1 MSSISKKLRELHSEL
16 DAMGSIPLLPAE
28 ELAEFASLCLEVLG
42 VTEELVGHPETDAAP
57 DDSFDRMVAIAETL
71 RRSGDDLTATEVLLR
86 AASLAEA
93 RGLGR
98 QSSLAFNLA
107 GINLYHL
114 GQYDTAIEAFE
125 HALRCL
131 DDDAHGQVR
140 STIITM
146 NWGNVLHDLK
156 RFDEAERVYESLLEQ
171 VDAIPADDFAANA
184 PFEADRLRGMLC
196 NNIGTNRTEW
206 ARHEAGVSTDLGP
219 HLTIAERYLSRA
231 IASPLSPNEHLQA
244 RTNFAHSLILR
255 GRPDEAERHLRQLAR
270 KCAADRDLM
279 VQLPEIYR
287 FAAEARAAQGDHAA
301 ALIDCYR
308 SLESSL
314 AVADRLQELRVVDTF
329 VAVMRL
335 SSSML
340 FDPSDPLERKAERMM
355 LEASGLVDRL
365 VDFLER
371 KDWYTGHNHSKAVET
386 ISLRMAR
393 TLAAEEGAVGER
405 VRREIEWHSLGLAAS
420 LHDIGKLLVPWSL
433 LNKLIPLNEG
443 ERSILRK
450 HPESGQHI
458 LDQVGLPE
466 IGQIIVEHHES
477 PDGEGY
483 PTGRRDSSLMGAIIA
498 VADAFEAMT
507 TVNRRYRRPKSLGDA
522 VAEVKGLAGVQF
534 DADVVRALETS
545 LSRG

>member
-1 MSSISKKLRELHSEL
+1 MSSIATRLSELRGEL

-28 ELAEFASLCLEVLG
+28 DLKEFATLCLDLLG
-42 VTEELVGHPETDAAP
+42 LTEELVARPQK
-57 DDSFDRMVAIAETL
+57 DDDPIASVERMVEIAETL
-71 RRSGDDLTATEVLLR
+71 RRSGDDLTATEILLR
-86 AASLAEA
+86 AASFAEA

-98 QSSLAFNLA
+98 QSSMAFNLA

-114 GQYDTAIEAFE
+114 GQYDPAIEAFE
-125 HALRCL
+125 QALHYL
-131 DDDAHGQVR
+131 DDDEHGQVR

-156 RFDEAERVYESLLEQ
+156 RFDEAERVYENLLEQ
-171 VDAIPADDFAANA
+171 VDAIPEEIFSRYA

-206 ARHEAGVSTDLGP
+206 AQHEVGVSVDLGP

-231 IASPLSPNEHLQA
+231 IASPLSINEHLQA
-244 RTNFAHSLILR
+244 QTNFAHSLILR
-255 GRPDEAERHLRQLAR
+255 GRPDEAERRLRSLAR
-270 KCAADRDLM
+270 QCAADRDLM

-287 FAAEARAAQGDHAA
+287 FSAEASAAQGNHDA
-301 ALIDCYR
+301 ALVDCYR
-308 SLESSL
+308 ALESSL

-340 FDPSDPLERKAERMM
+340 FEPSAPLAQKAERLV

-371 KDWYTGHNHSKAVET
+371 KDWYTGHNHSKAVQT
-386 ISLRMAR
+386 ISVRMAR
-393 TLAAEEGAVGER
+393 VLCAEEGAAGER
-405 VRREIEWHSLGLAAS
+405 ARSEIEWHSLGLAAA
-420 LHDIGKLLVPWSL
+420 LHDIGKLVVPWSL

-450 HPESGQHI
+450 HPETGQRI

-466 IGQIIVEHHES
+466 IGAIIVEHHES
-477 PDGEGY
+477 PDGTGY
-483 PTGRRDSSLMGAIIA
+483 PSGSPNSSLMGAIIA

-522 VAEVKGLAGVQF
+522 VAEVKGLAGLQF
-534 DADVVRALETS
+534 DADVARALEVS